1 MLPIIFD
8 SLLILLLIAG
18 SVGGWR
24 LYKKILA
31 LQTLNQDFQRSLR
44 AFDETSRQT
53 AETLALLDAKA
64 KEVQTLMETSAAGVE
79 PVRQDLLFLCQR
91 AESLADALMHT
102 PKKNNTPPP
111 FQDPIPTP
119 QDVKGRSY
127 AERELSDLM
136 EQRRVS

>member
-1 MLPIIFD
+1 MVPMIFD
-8 SLLILLLIAG
+8 MFLILLLIAG

-31 LQTLNQDFQRSLR
+31 LQVLNQDFQKSLR

-53 AETLALLDAKA
+53 SETLALLDAKA
-64 KEVQTLMETSAAGVE
+64 KEVQALMETSVAGVE

-102 PKKNNTPPP
+102 PKKKGDPAPL
-111 FQDPIPTP
+111 QDPFPTP
-119 QDVKGRSY
+119 KEVTGRSY

-136 EQRRVS
+136 AQRYVS

>member
-31 LQTLNQDFQRSLR
+31 LQTLHQEFQKSLR
-44 AFDETSRQT
+44 AFDDTSRRT
-53 AETLALLDAKA
+53 TETLALLDAKA

-91 AESLADALMHT
+91 AESLADTLMHT
-102 PKKNNTPPP
+102 PKKTNTPPP
-111 FQDPIPTP
+111 LQGPFPAP

-136 EQRRVS
+136 AQRHVS